1 MIKDTIDF
9 ITDNY
14 ELLAVIIIISLLIL
28 LVLEKIIYKR
38 KVKSLNQ
45 KIENITGIA
54 ATKIIYNMKMPGTK
68 NIINMFVIHP
78 SGIYLINKIK
88 HSGSIRGTLMMD
100 NWEIETQEDKKTFKI
115 KNPVKEMKENEKVIR
130 TMLKEPIYPVI
141 IFKNNAYCHVLD
153 GWLNENQNLMLIK
166 EYEQEKIFKNKE
178 YSISYTRAEDIY
190 RNMLIL
196 IK

>member
-1 MIKDTIDF
+1 MIEDTIEF

-14 ELLAVIIIISLLIL
+14 YTLAIVIIISLLIL

-45 KIENITGIA
+45 KIENITGIT

-153 GWLNENQNLMLIK
+153 GWLNNQNIMLIK

-196 IK
+196 MK